1 MVDMICSNCKGN
13 GYVRLYWEANE
24 SIEQCSVCRSQGT
37 LDEKKH
43 YHQTWSDGV
52 TDETTSFYY
61 GPPLDPEGFKNYKI
75 YGN

>member
-37 LDEKKH
+37 LDDKKH

-52 TDETTSFYY
+52 SDETTSFYY

>member
-1 MVDMICSNCKGN
+1 MICSNCKVN
-13 GYVRLYWEANE
+13 CYVRLYWEANE

>member
-1 MVDMICSNCKGN
+1 VVDMICSNCKGN

-24 SIEQCSVCRSQGT
+24 SIEQCSVCKSQGT

-52 TDETTSFYY
+52 TNETTSFYY

>member
-1 MVDMICSNCKGN
+1 
-13 GYVRLYWEANE
+13 LYWEANE
-24 SIEQCSVCRSQGT
+24 SIEQCSVCKSQGT

>member
-1 MVDMICSNCKGN
+1 MICPNCGGN
-13 GYVRLYWEANE
+13 GFIKLNWEATE
-24 SIEQCSVCRSQGT
+24 SIEQCSVCKSQCE
-37 LDEKKH
+37 LDENEH

-52 TDETTSFYY
+52 SDETTSFYY